1 MFQRTH
7 TKQKERKFNMKTA
20 LVKIKRLTNTA
31 TIPKAGT
38 RYSAGV
44 DLAADITKNILIK
57 PNMTVKIPT
66 GIAVELPEGTFGAIY
81 ARSGLATKEGLRPAN
96 CTGVIDSDFRGE
108 IVVAL
113 HNDSGHARIVE
124 PGQRIA
130 QMIVTPYISVGFD
143 ECEELKSTDR
153 ASGGFGSTG
162 TK

>member
-1 MFQRTH
+1 
-7 TKQKERKFNMKTA
+7 MKTA

-81 ARSGLATKEGLRPAN
+81 ARSGLATKQGLRPAN
-96 CTGVIDSDFRGE
+96 CTGVIDSDYRGE

-113 HNDSGHARIVE
+113 YNDSGHAQIIE
-124 PGQRIA
+124 PRQRIA
-130 QMIVTPYISVGFD
+130 QMVVTPYISVAFD
-143 ECEELKSTDR
+143 ECEELKNTGR